1 MPQTSIHKW
10 TLPEGTA
17 RPVVHTDMK
26 ALADQMDGQVPLVCT
41 STTRPPHVVGL
52 VIFETDTKRTRQSNG
67 TKWMLLSQP
76 WTSFTPRLDG
86 WGTSLGSGSKNTAE
100 YCFSGDGLFTAQGT
114 ITFGTSGVSD
124 PPNFP
129 FISVGMPFTLAPMED
144 GNPAQA
150 FGDGSHLY
158 DGFGGGLRRIFLAG
172 SSGGDGFQIFS
183 NPSSGAYMASL
194 SGAGYP
200 FKAGTVI
207 TWRVQCKMTVPE

>member
-1 MPQTSIHKW
+1 MPQTAIHKW
-10 TLPEGTA
+10 TLPDGTA

-26 ALADQMDGQVPLVCT
+26 SLADQMDGQVPLVCT
-41 STTRPPHVVGL
+41 STTRPAHSTGL

-67 TKWMLLSQP
+67 SKWMILHQP

-86 WGTSLGSGSKNTAE
+86 WGTSLGTGFKNAAE
-100 YCFSGDGLFTAQGT
+100 YCLAADGLFTAQGA

-129 FISVGMPFTLAPMED
+129 FIVIAIPFTMDVMAD
-144 GNPAQA
+144 GNPTQF

-172 SSGGDGFQIFS
+172 SPNSDGFQIFS
-183 NPSSGAYMASL
+183 NPSGGAYMASL
-194 SGAGYP
+194 VGAGYP

-207 TWRVQCKMTVPE
+207 TWRVQAKVIVPE